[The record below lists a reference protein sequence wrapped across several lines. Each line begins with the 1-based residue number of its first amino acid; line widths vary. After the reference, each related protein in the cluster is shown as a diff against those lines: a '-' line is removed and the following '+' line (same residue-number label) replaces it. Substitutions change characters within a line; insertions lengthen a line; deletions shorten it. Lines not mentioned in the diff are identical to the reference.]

1 VNYGEKQMKKNNP
14 PHWILRE
21 IAERRAP
28 RSGIDLWPQIEMRP
42 ESSLK
47 ERRLKIVAQRYRSA
61 YILAAAALILMAA
74 ITIAVPQARASIKEV
89 FQRMGME
96 FVQPDPGP
104 QGAVASVES
113 IRGTPPPSMTLEE
126 IQELFPY
133 MLLAPAWL
141 PGDLALSHAGIS
153 WSLSEENPTG
163 SPCVRLAYREA
174 ETPTDDQR
182 YLSFQVSPGE
192 CGGPFLLP
200 VTKEQ
205 AVEVN
210 GVPGSFVQGGW
221 RSDGKGDPETTYAH
235 LQWDDSLG
243 DAYLAWRQEGLN
255 YFIAAFNLGLTREDM
270 IRVAE
275 SIREP

>member
-1 VNYGEKQMKKNNP
+1 MKKNIP

-28 RSGIDLWPQIEMRP
+28 RSSINLWSQIEMRP
-42 ESSLK
+42 ESSRK
-47 ERRLKIVAQRYRSA
+47 ERRLKIVARRYTSA
-61 YILAAAALILMAA
+61 YILAAAVIILLAA
-74 ITIAVPQARASIKEV
+74 ITAAVPQARASIKEV
-89 FQRMGME
+89 FDRMGME
-96 FVQPDPGP
+96 LVQPDPGP
-104 QGAVASVES
+104 QGAVAGVES
-113 IRGTPPPSMTLEE
+113 IRVTPPPSLTLEE
-126 IQELFPY
+126 IQEQFPY
-133 MLLAPAWL
+133 ILLSPAWL
-141 PGDLALSHAGIS
+141 PGNLALSHAGLS
-153 WSLSEENPTG
+153 WSLSEENPGG
-163 SPCVRLAYREA
+163 SPCARLVYREV

-200 VTKEQ
+200 VTREQ
-205 AVEVN
+205 AVVVN
-210 GVPGSFVQGGW
+210 GVSGSFVQGGW

-255 YFIAAFNLGLTREDM
+255 YFVAAFNLGLTREEM
-270 IRVAE
+270 IRIAE